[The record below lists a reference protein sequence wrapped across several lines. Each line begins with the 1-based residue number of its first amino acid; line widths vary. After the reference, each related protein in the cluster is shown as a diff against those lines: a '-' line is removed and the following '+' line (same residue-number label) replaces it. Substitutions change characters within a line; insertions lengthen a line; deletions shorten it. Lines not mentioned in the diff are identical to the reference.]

1 MFNVISKLFFLT
13 LVFVYCNG
21 EPKSSKEG
29 LFVLAKLRTNRTNE
43 MINVTTGQFNSS
55 ELKSKWNILLY
66 TSIAIGTVAIL
77 LVLMVICC
85 CCYPFCKFSNSK
97 PSDDNQRF
105 RRSTSFRFDRSSF
118 RFNRAA
124 APTAPLILEDETGCT
139 PEATAVVQCLDTN
152 DLLNTSEPIRH
163 NPPAYSTLPTS
174 GHRSIAVA
182 PPTENCDSVGVND
195 LFFGPHDN
203 IRLQRSDT
211 TVTEYYDASTL
222 ER

>member
-1 MFNVISKLFFLT
+1 MFDVIPKLFFLI
-13 LVFVYCNG
+13 LVFVYSNG
-21 EPKSSKEG
+21 EEG
-29 LFVLAKLRTNRTNE
+29 LYVLAKPRTNRTTE
-43 MINVTTGQFNSS
+43 MINVTTGEFNSS
-55 ELKSKWNILLY
+55 ELKSKWDILFY
-66 TSIAIGTVAIL
+66 TSIAVGTGAIL
-77 LVLMVICC
+77 LVIMVICC
-85 CCYPFCKFSNSK
+85 CCCPFCKFSNSK
-97 PSDDNQRF
+97 PSSDDNQRF

-124 APTAPLILEDETGCT
+124 APTAPLILEDEAEST
-139 PEATAVVQCLDTN
+139 PEATAVIQCLDTN
-152 DLLNTSEPIRH
+152 DLLNTSEPIRY

-182 PPTENCDSVGVND
+182 PQTENCDSVGVND